1 MVSTAGQ
8 KNELGTT
15 GVLDYIA
22 KNLAVSLP
30 KMSQHFDLPEDQ
42 VKIKLGPLMEYGL
55 IKEQRPGWYTITANG
70 IKQVEQSVKTGL
82 ATLL

>member
-1 MVSTAGQ
+1 MFSTSE
-8 KNELGTT
+8 KNESETT

-30 KMSQHFDLPEDQ
+30 KMSQYFQIPEDQ
-42 VKIKLGPLMEYGL
+42 IKIKLGPLMSEGF
-55 IKEQRPGWYTITANG
+55 IKEQHSGWYTITANG